1 MLLFVNLHSLVYPIK
16 LQDVCIAAVKEKD
29 IDTKLKQVIADWDLH
44 NLGFKFQGE
53 LLLRGEETTKNQHS
67 RWFVVCKK
75 HNTLAVCSN

>member
-1 MLLFVNLHSLVYPIK
+1 MLLFVNLHSLVYPTK
-16 LQDVCIAAVKEKD
+16 LQDVAVKEKD
-29 IDTKLKQVIADWDLH
+29 IDTKLKQDWDMH
-44 NLGFKFQGE
+44 NLGFSNFKFQGE